1 MLTELKFK
9 LLNMFR
15 EFLVYH
21 SSSLEF
27 RAELILL
34 MIMSDGK
41 IEACE
46 EEIIREISEEIY
58 GEDRDRARLLL
69 ETIHEFYEKIVTKNG
84 LEYTDLI
91 SKISNDIKRTPRFV
105 NKINLEH
112 LSRFRVCLEEEE
124 DRIFHDRIIDF
135 LTSLKEE
142 YGEL

>member
-1 MLTELKFK
+1 MLTKLKFK

-34 MIMSDGK
+34 MVMSDGK

-46 EEIIREISEEIY
+46 EDTIKEISEEIY
-58 GEDRDRARLLL
+58 GSDKDRARLLS
-69 ETIHEFYEKIVTKNG
+69 ETIHEFHEKIITNNG

-91 SKISNDIKRTPRFV
+91 TKISNDIKRAPRFAE
-105 NKINLEH
+105 KINLEH
-112 LSRFRVCLEEEE
+112 LGRFRACLTEEE
-124 DRIFHDRIIDF
+124 DLIFHDRIIDF
-135 LTSLKEE
+135 LKGLKEE
-142 YGEL
+142 YGKL

>member
-1 MLTELKFK
+1 MFTKLKFK

-41 IEACE
+41 IDPCE
-46 EEIIREISEEIY
+46 ERVIKEISEEIY
-58 GEDRDRARLLL
+58 GEEKDRARLLS
-69 ETIHEFYEKIVTKNG
+69 ETIHEFHEKIITKNG

-91 SKISNDIKRTPRFV
+91 TKISNDIKRTPRFV
-105 NKINLEH
+105 SKINIEH
-112 LSRFRVCLEEEE
+112 LRRFRSCLKDEENQ
-124 DRIFHDRIIDF
+124 IFHDRIISF
-135 LTSLKEE
+135 LIGLKEE

>member
-1 MLTELKFK
+1 MLTKLKFK

-34 MIMSDGK
+34 MMMSDGK
-41 IEACE
+41 IAKCE
-46 EEIIREISEEIY
+46 EDTIKEISEEIY
-58 GEDRDRARLLL
+58 GKDHDRARLLS
-69 ETIHEFYEKIVTKNG
+69 ETIHEFYEKIITKNG

-91 SKISNDIKRTPRFV
+91 NKISTDIKRNPRFTH
-105 NKINLEH
+105 KINIEH
-112 LSRFRVCLEEEE
+112 LSRFRVCVENEE

-135 LTSLKEE
+135 LSNLKEE
-142 YGEL
+142 YGKL

>member
-1 MLTELKFK
+1 MLTKLKFK

-34 MIMSDGK
+34 MIMSDGR

-46 EEIIREISEEIY
+46 EEILKEISAEIY
-58 GEDRDRARLLL
+58 ADDKDRARLLS
-69 ETIHEFYEKIVTKNG
+69 ETIHEFYDKIITNNG

-91 SKISNDIKRTPRFV
+91 TKISNDIKRNPRFV
-105 NKINLEH
+105 SKINIEH
-112 LSRFRVCLEEEE
+112 LGRFKACLTNEE
-124 DRIFHDRIIDF
+124 DRIFHDRLIDF
-135 LTSLKEE
+135 LRGLKEE
-142 YGEL
+142 YGKL

>member
-1 MLTELKFK
+1 MFTKLKFK

-41 IEACE
+41 IEPCE
-46 EEIIREISEEIY
+46 EEIIKEISEEIY
-58 GEDRDRARLLL
+58 SEDKDRARLLS
-69 ETIHEFYEKIVTKNG
+69 ETIHEFHDKIITKNG

-91 SKISNDIKRTPRFV
+91 TKISNDIKRAPRFT
-105 NKINLEH
+105 NKINIEH
-112 LSRFRVCLEEEE
+112 LRRFRTCLKDEENQ
-124 DRIFHDRIIDF
+124 IFHDRIISF
-135 LTSLKEE
+135 LQGLKEE

>member
-1 MLTELKFK
+1 MLRKLKFK

-46 EEIIREISEEIY
+46 EEIIKEISEEIY
-58 GEDRDRARLLL
+58 SEDKDRARLLS
-69 ETIHEFYEKIVTKNG
+69 ETIHEFHDKIITKNV
-84 LEYTDLI
+84 LEYTYLI
-91 SKISNDIKRTPRFV
+91 TKISNDIKRAQIFD
-105 NKINLEH
+105 NKIIIEH
-112 LSRFRVCLEEEE
+112 LRRFRTCLDYEENQ
-124 DRIFHDRIIDF
+124 IFHDRIICF
-135 LTSLKEE
+135 LQVLKEE

>member
-1 MLTELKFK
+1 MLRKLKFK

-41 IEACE
+41 IEPCE
-46 EEIIREISEEIY
+46 EEIIKEISEEIY
-58 GEDRDRARLLL
+58 GEEKDRARLLS
-69 ETIHEFYEKIVTKNG
+69 ETIHEFHEKIITKNG

-91 SKISNDIKRTPRFV
+91 TKISNDIKRAPRFV
-105 NKINLEH
+105 SKINIEH
-112 LSRFRVCLEEEE
+112 LRRFRACLEDEENQ
-124 DRIFHDRIIDF
+124 IFHDRIISF
-135 LTSLKEE
+135 LQGLKEE

>member
-1 MLTELKFK
+1 MITKLKFR

-46 EEIIREISEEIY
+46 EEILKEISTEIY
-58 GEDRDRARLLL
+58 GEDKDRARLLS
-69 ETIHEFYEKIVTKNG
+69 ETIHEFYDKIITNNG
-84 LEYTDLI
+84 LVYTDLI
-91 SKISNDIKRTPRFV
+91 TKISNDIKRTPRFV
-105 NKINLEH
+105 SKINIDQ
-112 LSRFRVCLEEEE
+112 LSRFRACLDEEE
-124 DRIFHDRIIDF
+124 DLIFHDRLITF
-135 LTSLKEE
+135 LNGLKEE

>member
-1 MLTELKFK
+1 MLTKLKFK

-41 IEACE
+41 IESCE
-46 EEIIREISEEIY
+46 EEIIKKISEEIY
-58 GEDRDRARLLL
+58 DNDKDRARLLS
-69 ETIHEFYEKIVTKNG
+69 ETIHEFHEKIITKNG

-91 SKISNDIKRTPRFV
+91 TKISNDIKRNPRFV
-105 NKINLEH
+105 SKINIDH
-112 LSRFRVCLEEEE
+112 LRRFRSCLTEEE
-124 DRIFHDRIIDF
+124 DQIFHDRIITF
-135 LTSLKEE
+135 LIGLKEE
-142 YGEL
+142 YGKL